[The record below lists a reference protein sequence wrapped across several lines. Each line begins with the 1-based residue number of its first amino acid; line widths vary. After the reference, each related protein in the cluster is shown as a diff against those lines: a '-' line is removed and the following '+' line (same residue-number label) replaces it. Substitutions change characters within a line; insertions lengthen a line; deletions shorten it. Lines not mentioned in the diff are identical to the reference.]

1 MQRLY
6 TTMNIRSQILLIA
19 AQLCTPIISAAPAPI
34 GMVASVGSVT
44 IDRQQGVHIARDII
58 SLSADGCTLT
68 IMRLSP
74 TGNSTHSFR
83 TDTPRQFRIGRYTFI
98 FTTDAA
104 GNITRIMRH
113 SSGCTPDGMVVY
125 PKPGV
130 QPVDVFEL

>member
-6 TTMNIRSQILLIA
+6 ITMNIRSQILLIA
-19 AQLCTPIISAAPAPI
+19 ALLCTPILAAAPAPI

-44 IDRQQGVHIARDII
+44 IDRQQGEHIARDII

-83 TDTPRQFRIGRYTFI
+83 TNTPRHFSIGKYTFI

-113 SSGCTPDGMVVY
+113 SSGCTPDGMVIY
-125 PKPGV
+125 PTQDV

>member
-6 TTMNIRSQILLIA
+6 TTMNIRTQILLTA
-19 AQLCTPIISAAPAPI
+19 SLLCSPILTAAPAPI
-34 GMVASVGSVT
+34 GMVAPVGSVT
-44 IDRQQGVHIARDII
+44 IDRQQGEHIARDIVA
-58 SLSADGCTLT
+58 LSADGCTLT

-74 TGNSTHSFR
+74 AGNSNHSFR
-83 TDTPRQFRIGRYTFI
+83 TDTPRQFSIGRYTFI

>member
-6 TTMNIRSQILLIA
+6 TSMNSRSQILLIA
-19 AQLCTPIISAAPAPI
+19 ALLCTPILAAAPAPI

-44 IDRQQGVHIARDII
+44 IDRQQGEHIARDII
-58 SLSADGCTLT
+58 SLSADGYTLT

-113 SSGCTPDGMVVY
+113 SAGCTPDGMVVY

>member
-6 TTMNIRSQILLIA
+6 TTMNIRTQILLIA
-19 AQLCTPIISAAPAPI
+19 ALLCTPILSAAPAPI

-44 IDRQQGVHIARDII
+44 IDRQQGEQIARDII

-68 IMRLSP
+68 IMRLSS

-113 SSGCTPDGMVVY
+113 STGCTPDGMVVY

>member
-1 MQRLY
+1 
-6 TTMNIRSQILLIA
+6 MNLSTHLLLVA
-19 AQLCTPIISAAPAPI
+19 GLLSAPMLTAAPAPS
-34 GMVASVGSVT
+34 GMVSHIGSVT
-44 IDRQQGVHIARDII
+44 IEHQQGNHIARDII

-68 IMRLSP
+68 IIRLSP

-83 TDTPRQFRIGRYTFI
+83 TETPRHFRIGRHTFI

-113 SSGCTPDGMVVY
+113 SSGSTPDGMVIY

-130 QPVDVFEL
+130 QTTDSFEL